1 MKLLSFNMHPQIV
14 YYNSDIHFQSSG
26 HLVSIILGI
35 NVCLSKN
42 KSQETVKNSF
52 FIQVCD
58 SSFTFSPFP
67 NYVKSKAQGEG
78 VETQTKPTKKTNIKL
93 NL

>member
-1 MKLLSFNMHPQIV
+1 MHPQIV
-14 YYNSDIHFQSSG
+14 YYNSIVHFQSSG

-35 NVCLSKN
+35 KFVLNLN
-42 KSQETVKNSF
+42 KSQETVKNSI
-52 FIQVCD
+52 FIQACD

-67 NYVKSKAQGEG
+67 NYIKSKEQDEG
-78 VETQTKPTKKTNIKL
+78 VETEKKPKNHKKTNINL